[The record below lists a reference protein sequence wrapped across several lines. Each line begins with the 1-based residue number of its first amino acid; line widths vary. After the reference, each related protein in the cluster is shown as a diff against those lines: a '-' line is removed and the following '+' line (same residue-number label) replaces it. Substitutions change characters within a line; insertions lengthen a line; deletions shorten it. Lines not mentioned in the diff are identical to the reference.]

1 MVRLRPPRLQAAV
14 DEAQAEAHVEHRAA
28 SGLHRQRVRF
38 HERML
43 PPHHHRAIV
52 LIDEPLG
59 RRGRRAA
66 LVTQPL
72 SLVVGR
78 TREWAGRIRRAA
90 LKIGQH
96 ARSAGRAE
104 ARHARVVA
112 AAERVR
118 AGGVARSVE
127 RVPGRAGGEQCV
139 DLGGVADARR
149 GYQLAAEVEILSAL
163 HGSEDGAH
171 ERFLI
176 DVVLGAARKL
186 LQHLG
191 RRRAARELAANV
203 VADVGVAG
211 GRRAF
216 GGLENHDGVGCC
228 GAVSQCSPG
237 DWRSS
242 YRRCHARCE

>member
-1 MVRLRPPRLQAAV
+1 M
-14 DEAQAEAHVEHRAA
+14 
-28 SGLHRQRVRF
+28 RF
-38 HERML
+38 HERKL

-52 LIDEPLG
+52 LVDEPLG
-59 RRGRRAA
+59 RRGRRAT
-66 LVTQPL
+66 LVAQPL
-72 SLVVGR
+72 LLVVGR
-78 TREWAGRIRRAA
+78 TREWAGRSRRAA

-118 AGGVARSVE
+118 AGGVARRVE

-176 DVVLGAARKL
+176 DVVLEAEKM

-191 RRRAARELAANV
+191 RRRAARELAADV

-228 GAVSQCSPG
+228 GAVSQ
-237 DWRSS
+237 
-242 YRRCHARCE
+242 